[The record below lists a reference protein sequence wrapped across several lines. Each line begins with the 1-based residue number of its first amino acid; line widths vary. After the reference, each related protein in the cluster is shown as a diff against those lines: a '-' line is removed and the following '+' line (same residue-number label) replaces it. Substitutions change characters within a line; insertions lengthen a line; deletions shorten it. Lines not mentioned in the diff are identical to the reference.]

1 MVGFS
6 RRVPSPNSH
15 RTDGAPGVGCHS
27 NGTSLRWRKSRM
39 AYASGDPGR
48 PMTHQRGDTVAVL
61 IQRNLGML
69 VLAIW
74 LILYGLSGMVSLG
87 LPAPLMGI
95 LALIAG
101 AVSLAG
107 R

>member
-48 PMTHQRGDTVAVL
+48 PMTLIAGGSALMPAAMAPGRAGFKWLGSCSDPAPALRSHLRGETVAVL
-61 IQRNLGML
+61 NQLNLGIL
-69 VLAIW
+69 VLAI
-74 LILYGLSGMVSLG
+74 
-87 LPAPLMGI
+87 
-95 LALIAG
+95 
-101 AVSLAG
+101 
-107 R
+107 